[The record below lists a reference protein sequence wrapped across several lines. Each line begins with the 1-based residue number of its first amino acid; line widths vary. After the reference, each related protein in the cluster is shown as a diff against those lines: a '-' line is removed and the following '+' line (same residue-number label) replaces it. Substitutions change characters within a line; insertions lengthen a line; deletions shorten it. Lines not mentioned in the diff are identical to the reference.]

1 MNIGTGTWLQITIP
15 DYTKA
20 AGLTRRQG
28 KFISFARGKKSVPRF
43 LLHKKLNFGLQER
56 RSRFKI
62 LILQR
67 LN

>member
-20 AGLTRRQG
+20 AVLTGCQL
-28 KFISFARGKKSVPRF
+28 KSFLLPGAKNLPGIF
-43 LLHKKLNFGLQER
+43 LLHKKLNFGAQER

-67 LN
+67 LT